1 MVHWP
6 SDPPVHIERVLDLD
20 RGDSHALSALS
31 MGSHTGT
38 HVDAPRHFLSQGASV
53 DQVPP
58 ETLIGRARV
67 IEIQDRE
74 SIRPEELLRYG
85 IRGGERLLFKTA
97 NSSRVWRL
105 DRFIEDYVFL
115 SAEAASLVAK
125 RKVRL
130 VGIDYLSVGGFK
142 RDGGLVH
149 RLLLEAGV
157 WIVEGLDLSG
167 VEPGKY
173 DLVCLPIKISG
184 GDGAPARAMLRP
196 ARG

>member
-125 RKVRL
+125 RKGRL

>member
-1 MVHWP
+1 MAHWP
-6 SDPPVHIERVLDLD
+6 SDPPVRIERVLDLD

-53 DQVPP
+53 DQVLP

-67 IEIQDRE
+67 IEIHDNE
-74 SIRPEELLRYG
+74 SIQPEELLRYG
-85 IRGGERLLFKTA
+85 IRSGERLLFKTA
-97 NSSRVWRL
+97 NSSRVWRMG
-105 DRFIEDYVFL
+105 RFIEDYVFL
-115 SAEAASLVAK
+115 SAEAAGLLAK
-125 RKVRL
+125 RRVRL

>member
-97 NSSRVWRL
+97 NSSRVWRMG
-105 DRFIEDYVFL
+105 RFTEDYVFL